1 MSFSSSVKEELSREI
16 TKARHCQMAEI
27 AGIISFA
34 GKVKTEESDII
45 LSVYTEN
52 VILAKRYFELV
63 RKAFKAKPE
72 LIVKNRDSGR
82 RIYKIEVIEKLD
94 NPTMFEALK
103 WQVENTE
110 GEIRIEEPVNKLL
123 LMKSCCK
130 RAYLR
135 GAFFSAGSVTD
146 PGKGYHLEIVSP
158 NDDKADRIISEF
170 AYFGIEVKKV
180 IRKGHVVCYIKEGEQ
195 ISDALNVIGAHT
207 ALMELE
213 NVRIIKEVRNDVNR
227 RVNCETANIN
237 KTVNAAVKQIEDIE
251 YIDKHLGLDNLSPLL
266 QETARIRL
274 ENPEAP
280 LKELAGLL
288 GGDCGKSGL
297 NHRLKKLHAI
307 AEELRGTSGGNNG

>member
-16 TKARHCQMAEI
+16 TKARHCQLAEI

-34 GKVKTEESDII
+34 GRVNIEKGCVV

-52 VILAKRYFELV
+52 VVLAKHYFELL
-63 RKAFKAKPE
+63 RKAFKVKPE
-72 LIVKNRDSGR
+72 LIVKNRNSGH
-82 RIYKIEVIEKLD
+82 RIYQIVVTED
-94 NPTMFEALK
+94 NDSPKMFEALK
-103 WQVENTE
+103 WQVENTD

-135 GAFFSAGSVTD
+135 GAFFAAGSITD

-158 NDDKADRIISEF
+158 NEEKAARIISEF
-170 AYFGIEVKKV
+170 EYFGVEVKTV
-180 IRKGHVVCYIKEGEQ
+180 MRKGHVVCYIKEGER

-251 YIDKHLGLDNLSPLL
+251 YIEAHLGLDSLPIAL
-266 QETARIRL
+266 QETAHKRL
-274 ENPEAP
+274 ENPEAT
-280 LKELAGLL
+280 LKELASML
-288 GGDCGKSGL
+288 DDNCGKSGL
-297 NHRLKKLHAI
+297 NHRLKKLHSI
-307 AEELRGTSGGNNG
+307 AEELRSTNGGNNG

>member
-16 TKARHCQMAEI
+16 TKARHCQLAEI

-34 GKVKTEESDII
+34 GRVNIEKGCVI

-52 VILAKRYFELV
+52 VVLAKHYFELL
-63 RKAFKAKPE
+63 RKAFKVKPE
-72 LIVKNRDSGR
+72 LIVKNRNSGH
-82 RIYKIEVIEKLD
+82 RIYQIVVTED
-94 NPTMFEALK
+94 NDSPKMFEALK
-103 WQVENTE
+103 WQVENTD

-135 GAFFSAGSVTD
+135 GAFFAAGSITD

-158 NDDKADRIISEF
+158 NEEKAARIISEF
-170 AYFGIEVKKV
+170 EYFGVEVKTV
-180 IRKGHVVCYIKEGEQ
+180 MRKGHVVCYIKEGER

-251 YIDKHLGLDNLSPLL
+251 YIEAHLGLDSLPVAL
-266 QETARIRL
+266 QETARKRL
-274 ENPEAP
+274 ENPEAT
-280 LKELAGLL
+280 LKELAGML
-288 GGDCGKSGL
+288 DDNCGKSGL
-297 NHRLKKLHAI
+297 NHRLKKLHSI
-307 AEELRGTSGGNNG
+307 AEELRSTNGGNNG

>member
-16 TKARHCQMAEI
+16 TKARHCQLAEI

-34 GKVKTEESDII
+34 GRVNIEKGCVV

-52 VILAKRYFELV
+52 VVLAKHYFELL
-63 RKAFKAKPE
+63 RKAFKVKPE
-72 LIVKNRDSGR
+72 LIVKNRNSGH
-82 RIYKIEVIEKLD
+82 RIYQIVITED
-94 NPTMFEALK
+94 NDSPKMFEALK
-103 WQVENTE
+103 WQVENTD
-110 GEIRIEEPVNKLL
+110 GEIRIEEPVDKLL

-135 GAFFSAGSVTD
+135 GAFFAAGSITD

-158 NDDKADRIISEF
+158 NEEKAARIISEF
-170 AYFGIEVKKV
+170 AYFGVEVKTV
-180 IRKGHVVCYIKEGEQ
+180 MRKGHVVCYIKEGER

-251 YIDKHLGLDNLSPLL
+251 YIEAHLGLDSLPFAL
-266 QETARIRL
+266 QETARKRL
-274 ENPEAP
+274 ENPEAT

-288 GGDCGKSGL
+288 DDNCGKSGL
-297 NHRLKKLHAI
+297 NHRLKKLHSI
-307 AEELRGTSGGNNG
+307 AEELRNTNGGNNG

>member
-16 TKARHCQMAEI
+16 TKARHCQLAEI

-34 GKVKTEESDII
+34 GRVNIEKGCVV

-52 VILAKRYFELV
+52 VVLAKHYFELL
-63 RKAFKAKPE
+63 RKAFKVKPE
-72 LIVKNRDSGR
+72 LIVKTRNSGH
-82 RIYKIEVIEKLD
+82 RIYQIVVTED
-94 NPTMFEALK
+94 NDSPKMFEALK
-103 WQVENTE
+103 WQVENTD

-135 GAFFSAGSVTD
+135 GAFFAAGSITD

-158 NDDKADRIISEF
+158 NEEKAARIISEF
-170 AYFGIEVKKV
+170 AYFGVEVKTV
-180 IRKGHVVCYIKEGEQ
+180 MRKGHVVCYIKEGER

-251 YIDKHLGLDNLSPLL
+251 YIEAHLGLDSLPVAL
-266 QETARIRL
+266 QETARKRL
-274 ENPEAP
+274 ENPEAT
-280 LKELAGLL
+280 LKELAGML
-288 GGDCGKSGL
+288 DDNCGKSGL
-297 NHRLKKLHAI
+297 NHRLKKLHSI
-307 AEELRGTSGGNNG
+307 AEELRSTNGGNNG

>member
-16 TKARHCQMAEI
+16 TKARHCQIAEI

-34 GKVKTEESDII
+34 GKVSAEDKHVM
-45 LSVYTEN
+45 LNVYTEN

-63 RKAFKAKPE
+63 RKAFKVKPE
-72 LIVKNRDSGR
+72 LIVKNRKSGHR
-82 RIYKIEVIEKLD
+82 LYQIMISEEENTPK
-94 NPTMFEALK
+94 MFEALK
-103 WQVENTE
+103 WQVENTD
-110 GEIRIEEPVNKLL
+110 GEIRIEEPVNKIL
-123 LMKSCCK
+123 LMNSCCK

-135 GAFFSAGSVTD
+135 GAFFAAGSITD

-158 NDDKADRIISEF
+158 NEEKANRIISEF
-170 AYFGIEVKKV
+170 AYFGVEVKTV
-180 IRKGHVVCYIKEGEQ
+180 MRKGHVVCYIKEGER

-237 KTVNAAVKQIEDIE
+237 KTVNAAVRQIEDIE
-251 YIDKHLGLDNLSPLL
+251 YIEAHLGLDNLPPAL
-266 QETARIRL
+266 QETARKRL

-288 GGDCGKSGL
+288 DDNCGKSGL
-297 NHRLKKLHAI
+297 NHRLKKLRAI
-307 AEELRGTSGGNNG
+307 ADDLRLTYGG